1 MMLYESIFKLD
12 LGPKIIFKIYGGGEG
27 PVYLI

>member
-1 MMLYESIFKLD
+1 MMLYESIFKLY
-12 LGPKIIFKIYGGGEG
+12 LGSKIIFKIQGDDEG